1 MALAAAAANSLHSC
15 PTLCNPRDGRPPGF
29 PVPGILQ
36 ARTLE
41 LVVISFSTM
50 ALEEGLKTLEFDQ
63 WLNHY
68 YSLSLDYFP

>member
-68 YSLSLDYFP
+68 YSLLLDYFP